1 MLGTLVVMMNARPSQ
16 FDQCDSKWALQIIAN
31 GKGETICQDP
41 TGQLTALSMI
51 ADGCKNDGQNF
62 NPAKLNIWLNETNGF
77 LPDGSIDMHSLEAM
91 KISLVL
97 TSTSVVE
104 VRQKLKYDFYEAIAE
119 SDQGE
124 FFTVVSFS
132 ANNLMVYDP
141 KSKMS

>member
-1 MLGTLVVMMNARPSQ
+1 
-16 FDQCDSKWALQIIAN
+16 
-31 GKGETICQDP
+31 
-41 TGQLTALSMI
+41 MI

-124 FFTVVSFS
+124 YFTVVSFS
-132 ANNLMVYDP
+132 ANNLIVYDP